1 MTSYMFP
8 YRKDHPMTTR
18 PLVVLVEKTIATYLQ
33 ALVVAL
39 LGSSFFDQVDLSV
52 ARALAIAAIP
62 AALTVLVNATSA
74 ATIPTSLPPL
84 VQAVLRIL
92 RTAGVAFL
100 GYLIAIPTFGLERS
114 ILHAALAAAGVALL
128 AAVKAELGQFIG
140 NPQTVAWLPE
150 HLDPA
155 LPPLHT

>member
-1 MTSYMFP
+1 MNL
-8 YRKDHPMTTR
+8 R
-18 PLVVLVEKTIATYLQ
+18 PIWALVEKTLATYVQ
-33 ALVVAL
+33 ALIVAL
-39 LGSSFFDQVDLSV
+39 LGSKFFDQVDLGM
-52 ARALAIAAIP
+52 AKALAIAAIP
-62 AALTVLVNATSA
+62 AALTVLVNATSSA
-74 ATIPTSLPPL
+74 AIPTSLPPL
-84 VQAVLRIL
+84 VQAVLRIV
-92 RTAGVAFL
+92 RTGGVAFL

-114 ILHAALAAAGVALL
+114 ILQAALAAASVALL